1 MSLLRKLYN
10 DPVRSL
16 TLSFLFLDSMYYTN
30 TKLLHNFN
38 FMLNNLFYI
47 FIRWPKTKSW
57 VWNLWCCSTQRKNY
71 RVIKKLWSLKQ
82 WRLRTFNKHFI
93 LLSCCLKINLTITII
108 CYLKPGA
115 SMFSHWKWIFC
126 VIIHSIS
133 GILLGCI
140 SFTSSQLFI
149 WPTMFDLE
157 LEWLIRYR
165 HCEGYKSL
173 SLMATIIFT

>member
-16 TLSFLFLDSMYYTN
+16 TLSFLFLDSMYYTC

-57 VWNLWCCSTQRKNY
+57 VWNLWRCSTQRKNY

-82 WRLRTFNKHFI
+82 WRLRTFNEHFI

-115 SMFSHWKWIFC
+115 SMFSRWKWIFC
-126 VIIHSIS
+126 VIIHSIA
-133 GILLGCI
+133 GVLLGCI
-140 SFTSSQLFI
+140 SFTCSQLFI

-157 LEWLIRYR
+157 LEWLIR
-165 HCEGYKSL
+165 
-173 SLMATIIFT
+173 

>member
-16 TLSFLFLDSMYYTN
+16 TLSFLFLDSIYYTN
-30 TKLLHNFN
+30 TKLLNNFN

-57 VWNLWCCSTQRKNY
+57 VWNLWRCSTQRKNY

-82 WRLRTFNKHFI
+82 WRLRTFNEHFI

-126 VIIHSIS
+126 VIIHSIA
-133 GILLGCI
+133 GVLLGCI
-140 SFTSSQLFI
+140 SFTCSQLFI

>member
-1 MSLLRKLYN
+1 MSPLRTLY
-10 DPVRSL
+10 PVRSL
-16 TLSFLFLDSMYYTN
+16 TLSFLFLDSIYYTN
-30 TKLLHNFN
+30 TKLLNNFN

-57 VWNLWCCSTQRKNY
+57 VWNLWRCSTQRKNY

-82 WRLRTFNKHFI
+82 WRLRTFNEHFI

-115 SMFSHWKWIFC
+115 SMFSRWKWIFC
-126 VIIHSIS
+126 VIIHSIA

-140 SFTSSQLFI
+140 SFTCSQLFI

-165 HCEGYKSL
+165 NCEGYKSL